1 MKCHENVLVS
11 LADYA
16 AQLRLFFLI
25 YADRIN
31 FDGFQTK
38 SNINQATLFLKQ
50 IACFNTAR
58 VDLKFTKHMPLSHAV
73 PVSGS

>member
-1 MKCHENVLVS
+1 MKGHENVLVS
-11 LADYA
+11 LSDYA

-38 SNINQATLFLKQ
+38 SNIN
-50 IACFNTAR
+50 
-58 VDLKFTKHMPLSHAV
+58 
-73 PVSGS
+73 